1 MLSPQLLKLLRAWWR
16 EAAAMTS
23 SSEVRGAPRRKRAAH
38 HRDLQTQSR
47 GEPRQRILEVSVA
60 ERHHRQPAPRP
71 GGDIRWHVGIDE
83 IGRDGAAVP
92 RAMFKQRKQFRSAT
106 PPFA

>member
-1 MLSPQLLKLLRAWWR
+1 MLSPQLLELLRAWCR

-23 SSEVRGAPRRKRAAH
+23 SSEVRDAPLRKRAAH
-38 HRDLQTQSR
+38 DHDLQTQSH
-47 GEPRQRILEVSVA
+47 GEPPQRILEVSVA

-71 GGDIRWHVGIDE
+71 GGDFRWYVGIDE

-92 RAMFKQRKQFRSAT
+92 RAMFK
-106 PPFA
+106 